1 VNELKYLG
9 KPAPDIAWDRGN
21 FRCLKC
27 CNASR
32 NQIYTCDCRRE
43 HLEGAVKEAAE
54 LEETSEREWS
64 FEIKKQ
70 FSEWSFLIGPNKPQ
84 GLPRGKFVA
93 FLLRKT
99 LEGGRA

>member
-1 VNELKYLG
+1 MQELKYLG
-9 KPAPDIAWDRGN
+9 NPAPKHSPDRM
-21 FRCLKC
+21 
-27 CNASR
+27 
-32 NQIYTCDCRRE
+32 TCSGCGDGSCACREE

-70 FSEWSFLIGPNKPQ
+70 FSEWSVLIRPNKPQ

-99 LEGGRA
+99 LGVKP